1 MDQSDTVFI
10 SETLAVTSFLF
21 GLFGGFVSLAFAA
34 VLRFLF
40 RRARSV
46 FGWR

>member
-1 MDQSDTVFI
+1 MDQSDAVFI

-21 GLFGGFVSLAFAA
+21 GLLGGFVSLALAA
-34 VLRFLF
+34 VVRFLL

>member
-21 GLFGGFVSLAFAA
+21 GLLGGFVSLAVAA
-34 VLRFLF
+34 VVRFLF
-40 RRARSV
+40 RRVRSV
-46 FGWR
+46 FAWR

>member
-21 GLFGGFVSLAFAA
+21 GLLGGFVSLAIAAA
-34 VLRFLF
+34 VRFLF
-40 RRARSV
+40 RRVRPF